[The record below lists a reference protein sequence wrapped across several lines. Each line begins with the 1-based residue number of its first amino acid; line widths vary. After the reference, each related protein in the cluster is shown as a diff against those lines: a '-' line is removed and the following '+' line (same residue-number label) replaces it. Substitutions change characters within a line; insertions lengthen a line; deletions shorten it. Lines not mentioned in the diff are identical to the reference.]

1 MFGLFKGVAI
11 VSDIKKDNYYRDY
24 YKGDLLAYLL
34 LNKLTPFNF
43 SLFIILASFIFSLIL
58 SIFATGP
65 DYFLKNWNS
74 LIWVFIITPLI
85 AGFYLWGSGAML
97 RLIASLNDSKAVELS
112 KDDIDLIKNIYKSPW
127 RQILSFLI
135 SIPLSVTYYFL
146 HYTKESPI
154 GNIVLVPVIGH
165 SLSFFLGSYVTLML
179 IFSLCI
185 NIFILYKIFKGKEI
199 NVAHPCPCSG
209 LRVLSDYSLKTAYL
223 AALFALMISIFL
235 YRYGDFYLCDIQF
248 KSFFMWWE
256 KLPQGLCNIK
266 LSYLMIYIG
275 VPLYIIA
282 AISCFFLPL
291 YTAHLSMKASKERF
305 MNEISIKFKDAYDST
320 RNSLKD
326 LSAVGESIDKIKQI
340 QDFYEITEKLADWPF
355 DFSKLRS
362 FILSVILTVSA
373 VISPIITPAII
384 KYINKIFQYFISL
397 F

>member
-1 MFGLFKGVAI
+1 M
-11 VSDIKKDNYYRDY
+11 VSNIEKDSYRDY

-34 LNKLTPFNF
+34 LKKLTPLNF
-43 SLFIILASFIFSLIL
+43 SLIIILVSVIFSLIL
-58 SIFATGP
+58 SLFATGP

-74 LIWVFIITPLI
+74 LVWVFIITPLI

-97 RLIASLNDSKAVELS
+97 RLIESLRESNAVKLDE
-112 KDDIDLIKNIYKSPW
+112 DDFDLITNIYKSPW
-127 RQILSFLI
+127 RQVLSFLI
-135 SIPLSVTYYFL
+135 SIPLSVTYYSL
-146 HYTKESPI
+146 HYTKESSI
-154 GNIVLVPVIGH
+154 GNKVLVPVIGH

-185 NIFILYKIFKGKEI
+185 NIFILYKLFKGKEI

-209 LRVLSDYSLKTAYL
+209 LKVLSDYSLKTAYL

-248 KSFFMWWE
+248 TSFLMWGE

-266 LSYLMIYIG
+266 LSYLMIYMG
-275 VPLYIIA
+275 VPLYILA

-291 YTAHLSMKASKERF
+291 YTAHLGMKASKERI
-305 MNEISIKFKDAYDST
+305 MNEISIQFKNAYQST
-320 RNSLKD
+320 RDNLSD
-326 LSAVGESIDKIKQI
+326 LSTVGEGINKIKQI
-340 QDFYEITEKLADWPF
+340 RDFYEITEQLADWPF
-355 DFSKLRS
+355 DFSKLRN

-384 KYINKIFQYFISL
+384 EYINKILQNFINL